1 LLKKVKNVLGIKSC
15 GITDIQLS
23 PSYPIFVSGY
33 LTNPI
38 VKNMK
43 ANKNK
48 QQATDDLSGCLN
60 IGKDTEAK
68 LKRSGIDS
76 VSKLKAVGTE
86 QAFLRLQAM
95 DPGACIQLLY
105 GLDGAVSGIKATEL
119 SQERKEELKAFHRM
133 TRKRM

>member
-1 LLKKVKNVLGIKSC
+1 
-15 GITDIQLS
+15 
-23 PSYPIFVSGY
+23 
-33 LTNPI
+33 
-38 VKNMK
+38 MK
-43 ANKNK
+43 ANKNRRH
-48 QQATDDLSGCLN
+48 TVDDLLGCVN

-68 LKRSGIDS
+68 LKLAGIDS
-76 VSKLKAVGTE
+76 VSKLKSVGTE

-133 TRKRM
+133 VKKK

>member
-1 LLKKVKNVLGIKSC
+1 
-15 GITDIQLS
+15 
-23 PSYPIFVSGY
+23 
-33 LTNPI
+33 
-38 VKNMK
+38 MK
-43 ANKNK
+43 TNKNRHMS
-48 QQATDDLSGCLN
+48 DEDLSDCVN

-68 LKRSGIDS
+68 LKQAGIDS

-119 SQERKEELKAFHRM
+119 SPQRKEELKAFHRM
-133 TRKRM
+133 VKKKL